1 MAEEPTKLFATR
13 AEQYPQPNE
22 VDTARRAIEK
32 LAERVPVLGPITV
45 HVIAQFLVPGVER
58 RREEWFKGLADDLDR
73 LQEKIEGFRVED
85 LANNEAFV
93 SATIQAT
100 RIAIGTHQ
108 SEKHKYLRNALL
120 NVAKGTTSDDLKQ
133 QIFLNAID
141 AFSPAHVKAENL
153 VWRGPGLIRWDEHA
167 IPMTHRNYGTAM
179 GIVAPELKGQPSLIA
194 AVLADLRS
202 RGFSNLNN
210 PDLSFPQG
218 GIITNLGVE
227 FLNFV
232 LSPED
237 LPK

>member
-1 MAEEPTKLFATR
+1 MFSTARRSAEKVAEEPTKLFATR

-85 LANNEAFV
+85 LANLDAFV

-108 SEKHKYLRNALL
+108 IQS
-120 NVAKGTTSDDLKQ
+120 
-133 QIFLNAID
+133 
-141 AFSPAHVKAENL
+141 
-153 VWRGPGLIRWDEHA
+153 
-167 IPMTHRNYGTAM
+167 
-179 GIVAPELKGQPSLIA
+179 
-194 AVLADLRS
+194 
-202 RGFSNLNN
+202 SN
-210 PDLSFPQG
+210 
-218 GIITNLGVE
+218 T
-227 FLNFV
+227 
-232 LSPED
+232 
-237 LPK
+237 